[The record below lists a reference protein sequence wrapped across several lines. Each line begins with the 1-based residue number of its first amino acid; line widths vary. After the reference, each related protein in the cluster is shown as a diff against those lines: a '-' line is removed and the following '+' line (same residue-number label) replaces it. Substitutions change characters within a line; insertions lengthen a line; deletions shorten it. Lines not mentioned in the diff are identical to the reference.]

1 MGVSNKASVG
11 WSQGAASDPRSI
23 MGCLESTTA
32 LRSIRWRFEPG
43 ASPWKQDSWTSTS
56 ALQAIETFH
65 D

>member
-32 LRSIRWRFEPG
+32 AKHPL
-43 ASPWKQDSWTSTS
+43 
-56 ALQAIETFH
+56 AI
-65 D
+65 